1 MLLEV
6 TTWSWDLSVLASIRF
21 SRTPVC
27 LEGGGGGGGGRPES
41 RELYTGLRIS
51 EMAFPA
57 F

>member
-27 LEGGGGGGGGRPES
+27 LEGGGGGGGGG
-41 RELYTGLRIS
+41 GLENSIRGSGFEIY
-51 EMAFPA
+51 
-57 F
+57 